1 MDSQIFSKVYA
12 AYEKASYW
20 VSFSLLPLVTHFS
33 IKEWVLMCNC
43 ITFTLASLC
52 GVTVFTLIIRV
63 FFRPAQV
70 AINTN
75 ELVLSMVGSLFVGTV
90 FALWK
95 LTSLDGKI
103 LWQMQ
108 ERSTKFSTGDEHGC
122 PTIIALSLASLSLH
136 LSLIWETSTVFFVCG
151 FGIACAIVGYIV
163 GVSQNSWW
171 WSLAGGLTMLIVDLR
186 YSLALHEL
194 SLREL
199 VSRLSSLPEVISY
212 HFSTRFAPV
221 PWWLYLG
228 ITCIGW
234 VIGHWSSR
242 GKLLRGLFV
251 RTPILESDTKGKLP
265 GFAVLLLVI
274 VTVVA
279 SCFISVLGEG
289 LGQATISQ
297 PTATPI
303 PGWKKFEGGG
313 AELWLPASY
322 EGGDISEDLDVLVE
336 RLRALGPDF
345 EQMAQM
351 IEQNPSAFVIL
362 AFDSEVGDSGVL
374 TNVSVAIEGVL
385 SVVTL
390 DSYLDAVIK
399 QLPSQYR
406 VVERVIVSLDHYQAG
421 RIALEFTVMGV
432 RGKQVTYVIKSGNT
446 VWAVIYGTGA
456 DEFDQR
462 LPTFER
468 SIRTFAIQP

>member
-1 MDSQIFSKVYA
+1 
-12 AYEKASYW
+12 
-20 VSFSLLPLVTHFS
+20 
-33 IKEWVLMCNC
+33 
-43 ITFTLASLC
+43 
-52 GVTVFTLIIRV
+52 
-63 FFRPAQV
+63 
-70 AINTN
+70 
-75 ELVLSMVGSLFVGTV
+75 
-90 FALWK
+90 
-95 LTSLDGKI
+95 
-103 LWQMQ
+103 
-108 ERSTKFSTGDEHGC
+108 
-122 PTIIALSLASLSLH
+122 
-136 LSLIWETSTVFFVCG
+136 
-151 FGIACAIVGYIV
+151 
-163 GVSQNSWW
+163 
-171 WSLAGGLTMLIVDLR
+171 
-186 YSLALHEL
+186 
-194 SLREL
+194 
-199 VSRLSSLPEVISY
+199 
-212 HFSTRFAPV
+212 
-221 PWWLYLG
+221 
-228 ITCIGW
+228 
-234 VIGHWSSR
+234 
-242 GKLLRGLFV
+242 
-251 RTPILESDTKGKLP
+251 
-265 GFAVLLLVI
+265 
-274 VTVVA
+274 
-279 SCFISVLGEG
+279 VLGEG